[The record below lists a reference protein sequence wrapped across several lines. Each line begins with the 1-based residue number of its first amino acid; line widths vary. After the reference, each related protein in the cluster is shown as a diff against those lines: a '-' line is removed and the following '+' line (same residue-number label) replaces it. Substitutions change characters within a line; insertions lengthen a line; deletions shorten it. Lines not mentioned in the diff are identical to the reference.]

1 MRKCHGWLKIQSEML
16 NGIHSWLAPERI
28 NLGMKC
34 SRFMQGGREYT
45 AVVYEY
51 VEEGDNDA
59 AAVQEALDFFW
70 LAGFSATIS
79 PLARN
84 WKSSVLVDLS
94 DVVPPRGY
102 AWREEFY
109 KPRDAS
115 RVITIGVGLENNNNN
130 NRPVGLRPPPEV
142 LARLQAE
149 RYGPAGPPPPR
160 PPQQQLPWAVR
171 DRRDWGG
178 GFPPAEAAP
187 PQGKE
192 KSGPP
197 TEHPTAAKS
206 SEGDAPLTGPS
217 PGSSSSPAPI
227 PGLMPTRLRPRG
239 PPPGRA
245 TGSVPSAVARGDRA
259 PGGRGRR
266 GRRRG
271 GAAES

>member
-1 MRKCHGWLKIQSEML
+1 MMETAVERATAASRPIHVLADPATRADALANQKAFCDEARRNQMVPPPPTAQQALGSAAPGSDSPNDTPAAPAAAASRPITAVPRMRKCHGWLKIQSEML

-28 NLGMKC
+28 DLGMKC
-34 SRFMQGGREYT
+34 SRFMQGRREYT

-70 LAGFSATIS
+70 LAGFSTTIS

-115 RVITIGVGLENNNNN
+115 RVITIGVGLDNNNN

-142 LARLQAE
+142 MARL
-149 RYGPAGPPPPR
+149 
-160 PPQQQLPWAVR
+160 
-171 DRRDWGG
+171 
-178 GFPPAEAAP
+178 
-187 PQGKE
+187 
-192 KSGPP
+192 
-197 TEHPTAAKS
+197 
-206 SEGDAPLTGPS
+206 
-217 PGSSSSPAPI
+217 
-227 PGLMPTRLRPRG
+227 
-239 PPPGRA
+239 
-245 TGSVPSAVARGDRA
+245 
-259 PGGRGRR
+259 
-266 GRRRG
+266 
-271 GAAES
+271 